1 MIIVNLE
8 KATVLLII
16 EMLVAIGLFVP
27 TCPNLL
33 ITFSNPMRKEEAI
46 EISKNAKL
54 FKEGI
59 AVTLRYSSYAY
70 FYNSTM
76 VDRLKHGHNRLLYQE
91 VPQGHS
97 IWEVEWTFLYQEKPG
112 GYIILIIVDAETGI
126 ITHQVMGAGLD

>member
-1 MIIVNLE
+1 
-8 KATVLLII
+8 
-16 EMLVAIGLFVP
+16 MLVAIGLFVP
-27 TCPNLL
+27 MCPNLL